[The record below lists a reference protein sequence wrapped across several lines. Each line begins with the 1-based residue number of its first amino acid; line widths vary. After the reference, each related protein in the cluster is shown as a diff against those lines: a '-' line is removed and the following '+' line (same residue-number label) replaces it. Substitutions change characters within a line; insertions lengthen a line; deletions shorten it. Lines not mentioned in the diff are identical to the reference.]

1 MKKGLFWIDE
11 RTSQLRYIDSKNE
24 QSWAQPLSSY
34 IPLEKIKRGQPVSV
48 ATISDLKEIAGENTE
63 LYNAL
68 RNSSDTYCVLTN
80 PSKHTSSIG
89 LSLEYTEGQVSIS
102 SGELHVPE
110 KIHILGSGQYI
121 EDRDYIS
128 NAFDDNSD
136 IEETEYWPSFFND
149 YESSI
154 GQKVYVKGS
163 AKGELTIDKE
173 EAYRAYNNIIVIGF
187 VANAN
192 IKNGENTEQLGV
204 IEVQIEGDDR
214 GALDSTQF
222 EVILGEDISI
232 GRNYTQLNGES
243 NSIATKVLAVGKD
256 DDEKFKFSYIFTQK
270 PTSTMPKG
278 FIGVQR
284 VDGATSFI
292 YTNGKIETD
301 ELLKSDR
308 FNTEDRAFVQVSKY
322 YASVTGLSNSEMC
335 LGGDAY
341 TTAEKVTI
349 ENAEKI
355 STKLSEAFKAIAANP
370 DVSLKDGKTHQ
381 PQKLI
386 KDTSTVA
393 AKYAFEADDV
403 GGTYEVYF
411 SSNLAEFFSDL
422 FIESRGASY
431 NKGYAVLAD
440 IRNKNRQVL
449 YGVYNS
455 GMSGL
460 VKKGTRCNVLK
471 NGLFTDKNKPFE
483 PGATY
488 YLGSHGDLYKVPQES
503 YDCVVQIGTA
513 QTEEDFIVDC
523 SDPRHFN
530 SGDFPV
536 GYMKPS
542 VRGFAEFGFW
552 LMDGTTPHKTADA
565 PLLVKCLKDW
575 YNVSEL
581 KIQNYN
587 FGDEENPDIQEG
599 FVIPAVNY
607 AKHTGEEGSP
617 YVAAQIK
624 WIQDGVY
631 SESFHRTPFIRKTVD
646 LTGTAG
652 RAEIPDIDITA
663 LMTYGPEEDRVQVPA
678 LESLDIKLFVDANN
692 DENNRNWV
700 QIDPGF
706 HIFDSYKY
714 YGYKWTVVQ
723 TKEPAKDYPF
733 GEWALRAVYSAK
745 ENEKTEEE
753 DQNTMGLCLQLD
765 PFAAPLP
772 LTGYRVKVFVAK
784 HDFYDRQFDVEN
796 LYKNFVRESV
806 VDPAGI
812 PWSNNAVSGKAV
824 ADYISSKIATDKL
837 TLSDLNKGSATVEG
851 YIKSLDI
858 YAPAHQ
864 SDYKIP
870 STWHGDIRLKSSV
883 NPDWSLDWY
892 NGLVSYHS
900 FGTEGIEALK
910 RRVEKDSF
918 ALVPYSMHSDH
929 ASSVIRFPEGSVKGS
944 GPHGISN
951 SGWSGNLDAS
961 WLQGAHLGYPGAIF
975 SQNASD
981 TINSEDVG
989 TKVVTKE
996 TITIPYIQKY
1006 REEYITRLGNVVRHH
1021 DGQRFLDRETFSF
1034 NNDTSSVNDVTKLVN
1049 GAYSY
1054 NKTYESAAGKKVTE
1068 KISLNGNGIE
1078 FLDERNSYVPLKAS
1092 AFNIASSIKY
1102 KYVLSRYEGSNT
1114 PDAISENYSDKIVV
1128 DDSLPQLNEALQA
1141 IYEMPLATYKTNAE
1155 YESNDSYF
1163 KRYFGIVVEQ
1173 VAATREKFKNSE
1185 TSGTTSLD
1193 DLKFVYTDR
1202 EAKSVAEYL
1211 NLMTDNKEAGFSVQ
1225 NAVGILLKAA
1235 KETQARL
1242 LNLEVSTYGKDSPT
1256 LPGNDVGNDDFIVD
1270 QKSTVAGLNRLV
1282 KALCREVFQDS
1293 NPSNIDTKGA
1303 WSGSSSS
1310 YSRLDMIDRE
1320 VNGEVAVNENGKRI
1334 ALKATSTYPE
1344 DASVTQIVTV
1354 EKSPVLGSDEDFSS
1368 PDFISSASYTA
1379 VSSSG
1384 SFDGVNDAVNR
1395 IAQKL
1400 NTLTKDIIGEDNIKS
1415 RPKML
1420 DYIRQTLD
1428 TLVKDIY
1435 IENEDIDK
1443 SLENEAYK
1451 KTALSRIDKIVQDL
1465 YKFELSL
1472 GEFKTKDRLVNNKS
1486 LSGSSV
1492 PDVNSNYDTSFVSKV
1507 PSTLEAFDNNATVI
1521 DLIIDQICGE
1531 QASLLRNKSSESF
1544 SDAGA
1549 TSAGYKDAAA
1559 YKPAEFIASNA
1570 RYFNKK
1576 TMIAR
1581 LDALEKAVQILTLKL
1596 DNSLDFESL
1605 VPLAKVS
1612 QYDNISSVT
1621 DFMNSITGLLGLS
1634 FDKTGFKAERNS
1646 TIKAESIKNGSLA
1659 APIDSLDLY
1668 NILYDTVARM
1678 KNIEASS
1685 LMSTAALGS
1694 DYDNYSKSKSD
1705 FESLDPNSIGTQYSN
1720 DYTVSSDMKAVLK
1733 LLYGKDNGT
1742 NTDYAHFSETN
1753 SQFYSS
1759 PSNGVSALET
1769 LYKHLFTLPA
1779 TNGVTID
1786 RVTSSTVFNPSS
1798 PKSISPDITLGNGNR
1813 SRYAGFQAPSRI
1825 DVLEK
1830 EVKALYNYLDLG
1842 LWTNSDFQNG
1852 NFKWTENAAS
1862 KVVSVN
1868 GAETSAKNAY
1878 SVFDTQNSTYRLTDF
1893 VLQAYF
1899 NTVANNSTLSNVTK
1913 QLNDVSSAL
1922 SGKQSTLTA
1931 GSNITISGSTIS
1943 AKDTTYS
1950 VVSPSLGSN
1959 VTGLVTADMA
1969 AKWNNK
1975 QDVMTIDDTVIANSS
1990 NPVTSGAVS
1999 ESVNELKTAVNSKV
2013 TKSTTFTPGRIVAID
2028 SNGAVESTNITTNT
2042 LNSLNTVSLGEIV
2055 IKIGGDQFRGISQST
2070 FVTPN
2075 DLGNQVESIL
2085 SQKNYITATAADSSY
2100 IKSSERSSFMQNS
2113 DTIFSFNKRNVTKGA
2128 TLSIEGGSNSVYAV
2142 TTSSNNGNNLTT
2154 TIYTTRTQLNFSN
2167 DKKSITV
2174 TASSGSGIA
2183 ISAVI
2188 LTAVG
2193 VISDAS
2199 KNTYTPH
2206 SRSVYLTKNT
2216 FSRLD
2221 FSTLINVGS
2230 NPAAYAM
2237 IKVEAVCSDG
2247 VVLPGRMVKYD
2258 SSDETFTETLK

>member
-24 QSWAQPLSSY
+24 QSWAQPLSLY

-48 ATISDLKEIAGENTE
+48 ATTSDLKEIAGEDTE

-68 RNSSDTYCVLTN
+68 RSSSDTYCVLTN

-89 LSLEYTEGQVSIS
+89 LSLEYTEGQVSFS
-102 SGELHVPE
+102 SGELNVPE

-121 EDRDYIS
+121 EDYDYIS
-128 NAFDDNSD
+128 NAFDDSSN

-149 YESSI
+149 YEDSI

-163 AKGELTIDKE
+163 TKGELTIDKE

-192 IKNGENTEQLGV
+192 IRNGENTEQLGV

-232 GRNYTQLNGES
+232 GKNYTQLNGES

-270 PTSTMPKG
+270 PTNTMPKG

-284 VDGATSFI
+284 VDGATAFI

-301 ELLKSDR
+301 ELLKNDK
-308 FNTEDRAFVQVSKY
+308 FNAEDRAFVQVSKY
-322 YASVTGLSNSEMC
+322 YASVTGLSNSEIC
-335 LGGDAY
+335 LGGDTY
-341 TTAEKVTI
+341 TTAEKVTT

-355 STKLSEAFKAIAANP
+355 STKLSEAFTAIAANP
-370 DVSLKDGKTHQ
+370 NVSLKDGKTHQ

-386 KDTSTVA
+386 RDTSTVA
-393 AKYAFEADDV
+393 AKYVLEADDV

-411 SSNLAEFFSDL
+411 SSNLSEFFSDL

-460 VKKGTRCNVLK
+460 IKKGTRCNVLK

-513 QTEEDFIVDC
+513 QTEKDFIVDC

-530 SGDFPV
+530 SGDFPI

-542 VRGFAEFGFW
+542 VKGFAEFGFW
-552 LMDGTTPHKTADA
+552 LMDGATPHKTTDA
-565 PLLVKCLKDW
+565 PLLVRCLKDW
-575 YNVSEL
+575 YALSEL
-581 KIQNYN
+581 KVQNYN

-607 AKHTGEEGSP
+607 AKHTGEEGSS

-631 SESFHRTPFIRKTVD
+631 SEGFHRTPFVRKTVD

-692 DENNRNWV
+692 NENDRNWV

-714 YGYKWTVVQ
+714 YGYKWTVIQ

-733 GEWALRAVYSAK
+733 GEWALHAVYSAK
-745 ENEKTEEE
+745 ENEKTKEK

-765 PFAAPLP
+765 PFAAPFP
-772 LTGYRVKVFVAK
+772 LIGYKVKVFVAK

-824 ADYISSKIATDKL
+824 ADYISSKIATDRL
-837 TLSDLNKGSATVEG
+837 ALSDPNKGSATVEG
-851 YIKSLDI
+851 YLKSLDI

-883 NPDWSLDWY
+883 NSDWSLDWY
-892 NGLVSYHS
+892 NGLISYHS

-910 RRVEKDSF
+910 RRIEKDNF
-918 ALVPYSMHSDH
+918 ALVPYSMHNDH
-929 ASSVIRFPEGSVKGS
+929 ASSAIRFPEGSVKGS

-961 WLQGAHLGYPGAIF
+961 WLQGAHLGYPGVIF
-975 SQNASD
+975 SQNAGD
-981 TINSEDVG
+981 TISSEDVG

-1021 DGQRFLDRETFSF
+1021 DGQRFLDRETYSF
-1034 NNDTSSVNDVTKLVN
+1034 NSDASSVESVTKLIN
-1049 GAYSY
+1049 NAYNY
-1054 NKTYESAAGKKVTE
+1054 NKTYESAAGKKVIE
-1068 KISLNGNGIE
+1068 KINLSGNGIE
-1078 FLDERNSYVPLKAS
+1078 FLDERNSYIPLKAS

-1114 PDAISENYSDKIVV
+1114 PDAITESYSDKIVSN
-1128 DDSLPQLNEALQA
+1128 DNLPQLDEALQA

-1155 YESNDSYF
+1155 YESGNSYF
-1163 KRYFGIVVEQ
+1163 KRYFGIIVEQ
-1173 VAATREKFKNSE
+1173 VAATREKFKNE
-1185 TSGTTSLD
+1185 KTSGQTSLD

-1256 LPGNDVGNDDFIVD
+1256 LPGNDVSNDDFIVD

-1303 WSGSSSS
+1303 WSGSSSN

-1320 VNGEVAVNENGKRI
+1320 VNGEAAVNENGKRI
-1334 ALKATSTYPE
+1334 ALKAASTYPE

-1354 EKSPVLGSDEDFSS
+1354 EKSPVLGLDEDFSNS
-1368 PDFISSASYTA
+1368 DFISSASYTT
-1379 VSSSG
+1379 VNSSG

-1435 IENEDIDK
+1435 IENDDINK

-1451 KTALSRIDKIVQDL
+1451 KTSLSRIDKIVQDL

-1472 GEFKTKDRLVNNKS
+1472 GEFKTKDHLVNNKS
-1486 LSGSSV
+1486 LLGSSV
-1492 PDVNSNYDTSFVSKV
+1492 PDVNSNYDMSFVSKV
-1507 PSTLEAFDNNATVI
+1507 PSTLEAFDSNATVI

-1531 QASLLRNKSSESF
+1531 QTSLLRNRSSESF
-1544 SDAGA
+1544 SDAGS
-1549 TSAGYKDAAA
+1549 TSAGYKDSVA

-1596 DNSLDFESL
+1596 DNSLDFENL
-1605 VPLAKVS
+1605 VPLAKIS
-1612 QYDNISSVT
+1612 QYESISSVT
-1621 DFMNSITGLLGLS
+1621 DFMNNVAGLLGFS
-1634 FDKTGFKAERNS
+1634 FDKSGFKAERNNV
-1646 TIKAESIKNGSLA
+1646 IKAESIKNGSLA
-1659 APIDSLDLY
+1659 TSIDSLDLY

-1678 KNIEASS
+1678 KNVEASS
-1685 LMSTAALGS
+1685 IMSTAALGS
-1694 DYDNYSKSKSD
+1694 DYDSYSKSKYD
-1705 FESLDPNSIGTQYSN
+1705 FESLDSNSTGVQYNN

-1742 NTDYAHFSETN
+1742 NTDYTHFNETN
-1753 SQFYSS
+1753 NQFYNS

-1779 TNGVTID
+1779 TNGITID
-1786 RVTSSTVFNPSS
+1786 RVTSSTAFNPSS
-1798 PKSISPDITLGNGNR
+1798 PKSISPDVTLGNGNR

-1852 NFKWTENAAS
+1852 NFKWTENASS

-1868 GAETSAKNAY
+1868 GAETSAKNTY
-1878 SVFDTQNSTYRLTDF
+1878 SVFDIKNNAYRLTDF
-1893 VLQAYF
+1893 ALQAYF
-1899 NTVANNSTLSNVTK
+1899 NTVANNSSLSSLIK
-1913 QLNDVSSAL
+1913 QLDSVNSAL

-1931 GSNITISGSTIS
+1931 GSNITISGNTIS
-1943 AKDTTYS
+1943 AKDTTYN

-1959 VTGLVTADMA
+1959 ATGLVTADMA
-1969 AKWNNK
+1969 AKWNSK
-1975 QDVMTIDDTVIANSS
+1975 QDAITIDNIVIANSS
-1990 NPVTSGAVS
+1990 NLVTSGAVS
-1999 ESVNELKTAVNSKV
+1999 KSVNELKTVVDSKV
-2013 TKSTTFTPGRIVAID
+2013 TKSNSFITGRIMAID
-2028 SNGAVESTNITTNT
+2028 SNGVAESSSITRST
-2042 LNSLNTVSLGEIV
+2042 LDSLNDVKNGQLVLKTDNNQF
-2055 IKIGGDQFRGISQST
+2055 IGKNQND
-2070 FVTPN
+2070 FVTT
-2075 DLGNQVESIL
+2075 GNLSGQIESAL
-2085 SQKNYITATAADSSY
+2085 SQKNYVTTDAANSNY
-2100 IKSSERSSFMQNS
+2100 LKSSERSSFLQKS
-2113 DTIFSFNKRNVTKGA
+2113 DTIFTFNGQKITSDKSFGVSGDNSSTYNKSGGGLNV
-2128 TLSIEGGSNSVYAV
+2128 
-2142 TTSSNNGNNLTT
+2142 
-2154 TIYTTRTQLNFSN
+2154 
-2167 DKKSITV
+2167 
-2174 TASSGSGIA
+2174 A
-2183 ISAVI
+2183 ISTVRTVLNLSDGIMKVLASGGGLTISAAI
-2188 LTAVG
+2188 LTVVG
-2193 VISDAS
+2193 VLSDSSDS
-2199 KNTYTPH
+2199 KYTPY
-2206 SRSVYLTKNT
+2206 SKSTYLTKNE
-2216 FSRLD
+2216 FSAD
-2221 FSTLINVGS
+2221 DISTLLSSGS
-2230 NPAAYAM
+2230 KNYSYAM
-2237 IKVEAVCSDG
+2237 IKVEAVNSEG
-2247 VVLPGRMVKYD
+2247 TVLPGIMVKYEND
-2258 SSDETFTETLK
+2258 TFTVTPK